1 MASHRSTDTTH
12 SWIRIGGVIAVLV
25 ILLIGLSSAQ
35 PQIQDLQVQSQKA
48 PLAGGAQAVEPK
60 FRLLRS
66 VSGSRGSEQGGVFVV
81 ADPRTVFYVPEDA
94 QIVAYFEWEGPPG
107 THQLEGVWKNPEGK
121 VVVLSDFKY
130 EAKQRR
136 FGAYWTLKLSETV
149 PSGVWTIESRI
160 DGELAGTHTFQI
172 LLAPRPASALPGHR
186 VFSPAEIYRRALEA
200 SVFIERLDANGERLG
215 TGSGFSIGASQLLTG
230 FEVVDGASSVR
241 VILGGRGL
249 GAIGLVAWNR
259 REDWA
264 ILRTPVVEIP
274 GLPLAKPDSWA
285 VGDRCYALDVPQ
297 EGSRTI
303 VDGNITGQQTL
314 PDLGQ
319 RLNLSFSLQPQGSG
333 SPLFNEYG
341 EVIGVVVR
349 HSMLPGSAS
358 LDVLRWGFPLN
369 LFSGAGSFPID
380 RGLALP
386 ISVVPSSPDLGTTTP
401 FAELLRTSQFVP
413 PLVGYQNIAHATLAL
428 RVDGKGPVPQP
439 VDEKFEFS
447 QRYGKM
453 AVYVMWD
460 PKEKLKATAQCR
472 LYNLDNQLLIASKP
486 FKVNLT
492 PGRTTVNSWVLMV
505 ASLPAGIYR
514 INVVLDTNPVWRSF
528 FRMVK

>member
-1 MASHRSTDTTH
+1 M
-12 SWIRIGGVIAVLV
+12 GGVIAVLV

-35 PQIQDLQVQSQKA
+35 PQIQELQVQSQKA

-66 VSGSRGSEQGGVFVV
+66 VSGSKGSEQGGVFVV

-94 QIVAYFEWEGPPG
+94 QIVAYFEWEGPLG

-200 SVFIERLDANGERLG
+200 SVFLERLDANGERLG
-215 TGSGFSIGASQLLTG
+215 TGTGFFVGATYVVTG
-230 FEVVDGASSVR
+230 FEVVDAASSVR
-241 VILGGRGL
+241 LILSDGRRLLAQGL
-249 GAIGLVAWNR
+249 AGWNR

-264 ILRTPVVEIP
+264 VLSTPLVEISR
-274 GLPLAKPDSWA
+274 LPLAKPNSWA

-297 EGSRTI
+297 EWNRII
-303 VDGNITGQQTL
+303 VDGNITGQQAL
-314 PDLGQ
+314 AEFGP
-319 RLNLSFSLQPQGSG
+319 RLNLSFSLQSQASG
-333 SPLFNEYG
+333 SPAFNEYG
-341 EVIGVVVR
+341 EVIGIAVR

-358 LDVLRWGFPLN
+358 LDVLGGGFPMN
-369 LFSGAGSFPID
+369 LLSGGTSFLVE
-380 RGLALP
+380 RSLAVP
-386 ISVVPSSPDLGTTTP
+386 ISLVSWPAESTPPTP
-401 FAELLRTSQFVP
+401 FAELFRTSQFVA
-413 PLVGYQNIAHATLAL
+413 PLVRYRNILRGTLAL
-428 RVDGKGPVPQP
+428 GLDKKGTLPQA
-439 VDEKFEFS
+439 VDEKFQFTRRDGEIV
-447 QRYGKM
+447 
-453 AVYVMWD
+453 VYLMWD
-460 PKEKLKATAQCR
+460 PKERIKSAAYCR
-472 LYNLDNQLLIASKP
+472 MYNLDNRLLADSKP
-486 FKVNLT
+486 LKVNLN
-492 PGRTTVNSWVLMV
+492 PGRTAVSSWRL
-505 ASLPAGIYR
+505 AIATLPPGIYR
-514 INVVLDTNPVWRSF
+514 VDVVLDASPVWRTF
-528 FRMVK
+528 FRIAE